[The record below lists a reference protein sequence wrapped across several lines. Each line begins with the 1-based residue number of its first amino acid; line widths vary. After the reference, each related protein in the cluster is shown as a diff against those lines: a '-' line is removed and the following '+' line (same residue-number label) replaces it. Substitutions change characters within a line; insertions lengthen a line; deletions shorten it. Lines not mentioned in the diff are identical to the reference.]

1 MTNLRRKCHKICMNL
16 AGRTK
21 KWKITLVAAVV
32 ASLFFLHGPLSA
44 KLAGLDLDKLWLEY
58 APRLCKIPDTRVS
71 FSHIEQ
77 TKHFHT
83 KQ

>member
-1 MTNLRRKCHKICMNL
+1 MNL

-77 TKHFHT
+77 TKHFLT
-83 KQ
+83 KP